1 MTDREKICRELSE
14 ACGRIWIKWD
24 EKCGGSYTYID
35 GKKCAFLHPD
45 EVLREVMKWKDFIE
59 FIEKECKAEVWW
71 QIPIAYILNDG
82 EFQDKLLIAAHKWV
96 TESEGGEMTEKA
108 FKEQFVVT
116 FLATYAATIY
126 DSAVYLGQHDRLRKL
141 PVEDAEGLA
150 EDAWN
155 HRKKILEL

>member
-14 ACGRIWIKWD
+14 ACGRIWIEWD

-35 GKKCAFLHPD
+35 GKKCSYLHPD

-96 TESEGGEMTEKA
+96 TE
-108 FKEQFVVT
+108 
-116 FLATYAATIY
+116 
-126 DSAVYLGQHDRLRKL
+126 RK
-141 PVEDAEGLA
+141 VK
-150 EDAWN
+150 W
-155 HRKKILEL
+155 ELI

>member
-71 QIPIAYILNDG
+71 KYQ
-82 EFQDKLLIAAHKWV
+82 LLTYSMMA
-96 TESEGGEMTEKA
+96 S
-108 FKEQFVVT
+108 FKT
-116 FLATYAATIY
+116 N
-126 DSAVYLGQHDRLRKL
+126 S
-141 PVEDAEGLA
+141 
-150 EDAWN
+150 
-155 HRKKILEL
+155 